1 MDFLNIAILS
11 LIVTAF
17 VVFAL
22 TLAWGIHCTEQ
33 ARQAAAPDTVQAKR
47 PSSSAFK
54 PDDRQAA

>member
-1 MDFLNIAILS
+1 MDLLNIVILS

-33 ARQAAAPDTVQAKR
+33 ARQRVAPDTVQAKR
-47 PSSSAFK
+47 PSSSVLMSDERRVA
-54 PDDRQAA
+54 